1 MNVVKCRNGD
11 YFDADKYE
19 LCPHCGAASIIKM
32 PAKKGTDDAKNNKSG
47 LFRKKRKSE
56 VEIKDVA
63 ADEEETFGIFEHGSE
78 DADRGQQIPEEE
90 KSVGYYG
97 DIVMPP
103 QPPEQPQKKP
113 QGSLQNALKE
123 AVGDEGK
130 TRGYFSLGEE
140 QPASNES
147 TAPGAP
153 RLGTVTGAA
162 NPVVGWL
169 VGIKG
174 KHLGESFPLVTGR
187 NAVGRGTGNDVVLNK
202 DQAVSREKQC
212 FILYE
217 PKKRQFF
224 IQPGESS
231 SLTYLNDENVMAPQE
246 MKAMDRI
253 EMGSTVLIFV
263 PLCSERFD
271 WEEVLKEAKS
281 NE

>member
-19 LCPHCGAASIIKM
+19 LCPHCGAASIIKI
-32 PAKKGTDDAKNNKSG
+32 PAKKGTDDTKNTNKSRWFG
-47 LFRKKRKSE
+47 KKKKSE
-56 VEIKDVA
+56 VEVKDVSA
-63 ADEEETFGIFEHGSE
+63 NEQGTFGVFESKNGDTNE
-78 DADRGQQIPEEE
+78 KQQINETE
-90 KSVGYYG
+90 KSAGYYE
-97 DIVMPP
+97 DIVLPP
-103 QPPEQPQKKP
+103 DQPQKKS
-113 QGSLQNALKE
+113 QNSLEHALKE

-140 QPASNES
+140 QTVSGRADAECASHS
-147 TAPGAP
+147 
-153 RLGTVTGAA
+153 GTVTNAA

-169 VGIKG
+169 VGIRG
-174 KHLGESFPLVTGR
+174 RHLGESFSLVTGR
-187 NAVGRGTGNDVVLNK
+187 NTVGRGAGNDVVLSR

-231 SLTYLNDENVMAPQE
+231 SLTYLNNENVMAPLE
-246 MKAMDRI
+246 IKAMDKI
-253 EMGSTVLIFV
+253 ELGGTVLIFV
-263 PLCSERFD
+263 PLCTERFD
-271 WEEVLKEAKS
+271 WEEILKEAKS